1 MGASSAFPRGRFPHS
16 DWSMNAPTV
25 GLEPLIRVRTW
36 GVGCNFW
43 ILMQKRPNRH
53 PGVCW
58 PSLGDRLGYRLDLFL
73 AGDLSKAANANLRNF
88 DTASNAA
95 IMTAGLRKLL
105 PIVLRPCSRSSLPP
119 LSADCRWR
127 QN

>member
-58 PSLGDRLGYRLDLFL
+58 PSLGDRLYMFL
-73 AGDLSKAANANLRNF
+73 RSNSDKRAAMKFRPTYPHRGRREEGVYF
-88 DTASNAA
+88 
-95 IMTAGLRKLL
+95 MGLLL
-105 PIVLRPCSRSSLPP
+105 A
-119 LSADCRWR
+119 LSAIVSISVVVASSKPSQDGA
-127 QN
+127 N